1 MAEGSSP
8 AAKRVKVDGSSCASE
23 TAGYLEVN
31 GERGKIAFVT
41 GVTGQDG
48 SYLSELLLDKG
59 YIVHGVLRRASTFNT
74 GRINHLFD
82 DQYAHKG
89 GRLILHYGDLTDSSS
104 LVKLISQIRPDEIY
118 NLGAQSNVKC
128 SFELSEYTANVD
140 GVGTLRLLDAIRTCG
155 LEKTVRFYQV
165 RVRTTVVCW

>member
-118 NLGAQSNVKC
+118 NLGAQSNVKVSC
-128 SFELSEYTANVD
+128 
-140 GVGTLRLLDAIRTCG
+140 
-155 LEKTVRFYQV
+155 
-165 RVRTTVVCW
+165 VVI